1 MQKLE
6 NDLQSWSE
14 KIDKNEEL
22 LKNDPNKESVVNGTL
37 SQKAKEAGNDYL
49 RAKDYEQALE
59 SYTRA
64 LSLNPKNTAAYF
76 NRALVYLKQFKYRK
90 AAEDCDKAILLE
102 PDYTKA
108 YHRRALAYMELKE
121 YEKALEDL
129 KKVLETD
136 PENQEANEKLKK
148 CRDELS
154 SITGYRRIQIT
165 EAEDDDEEDEEEGKE
180 QQRDIEKS
188 EGSGNKVEEIE
199 DSVEDKI
206 EEKNNALD
214 SILQIQT
221 IDDVLKELE
230 LIKSE
235 GNGYFRNEDYDQ
247 ALTVFTKA
255 IYVIDKRYSEEFVLS
270 TPALSSIS
278 VALHNNR
285 ALANSKLDLNHEA
298 ILDCKKVLKLDKDNS
313 KALFRMGK
321 CQASRGNFKQA
332 SESFKHLI
340 QIEPSNE
347 LAKSE
352 LKEIEAK
359 LSELTLAS
367 DSMPLSPRYRYG
379 STEIDKVDKSFERRV
394 SFREENVN
402 IEESKESI
410 KKRDSFKKGDSVF
423 PNEKIE
429 EFEEEE
435 LKIINDNLKED
446 EKKVQSSK
454 EHTNKTEISKE
465 AVKSATEKAS
475 KLVVLDQPKNALMVE
490 SAAKSLKTN
499 GQRFYEYLTVISN

>member
-6 NDLQSWSE
+6 QDLQSWSE
-14 KIDKNEEL
+14 KIEKSEEL
-22 LKNDPNKESVVNGTL
+22 LKNEPSKESAVNETL

-49 RAKDYEQALE
+49 RAKDYDQALE

-64 LSLNPKNTAAYF
+64 LNLNPKNTAAYF

-90 AAEDCDKAILLE
+90 AAEDCDKAILLQ
-102 PDYTKA
+102 PDYTKV

-165 EAEDDDEEDEEEGKE
+165 EAEDDEEEEDEQEEKGS
-180 QQRDIEKS
+180 EKT
-188 EGSGNKVEEIE
+188 ENIKVDEIE
-199 DSVEDKI
+199 DKE
-206 EEKNNALD
+206 EEKNNELD
-214 SILQIQT
+214 SIIQLQT
-221 IDDVLKELE
+221 IEDVLKELE

-247 ALTVFTKA
+247 ALTVFSKA

-270 TPALSSIS
+270 TPALLTIS

-285 ALANSKLDLNHEA
+285 ALAYSKLDLNHEA
-298 ILDCKKVLKLDKDNS
+298 ILDCKKVLKLDKNNS

-321 CQASRGNFKQA
+321 CQVSRGNFKQA
-332 SESFKHLI
+332 SESFKNLI

-347 LAKSE
+347 LAKNE
-352 LKEIEAK
+352 LKEVETK
-359 LSELTLAS
+359 LDELSLAS
-367 DSMPLSPRYRYG
+367 DRLPLSPRYRHG
-379 STEIDKVDKSFERRV
+379 GTEPDKVDKSFERRV
-394 SFREENVN
+394 SFREENIT

-423 PNEKIE
+423 PSEKIE
-429 EFEEEE
+429 EVEEEE
-435 LKIINDNLKED
+435 VKTLNDKVKED
-446 EKKVQSSK
+446 EKKAQSSR
-454 EHTNKTEISKE
+454 EHSNRAEISKE

-490 SAAKSLKTN
+490 SAAKSLKSN
-499 GQRFYEYLTVISN
+499 GLGFYDYLTVSSN